1 MKNSLSIFRMTLCA
15 SVAAAPFALFA
26 SNRALAADTPPPD
39 ATGPSQ
45 STKTADPILEE
56 VIVTAQKRSEN
67 IMTVPISILAVSQE
81 TLQEQDVKDINDFS
95 RIAPGVSLIPSGQ
108 ATTNSAQSTGDRTVV
123 IRGIGATAGSA
134 TTGIYLDDTPIQ
146 GREAGTV
153 YPEVFDLERI
163 EVLRGPQGTLFG
175 AGSEGG
181 TVRFITPTPS
191 LTQLNVYGHTEASFT
206 QGGAP
211 SFEAGVAAGG
221 PVIDNTVGIRASIW
235 TRYDGGYIDR
245 YNFFTNE
252 LSAQNTN
259 SVDSY
264 VGHITMLAKAT
275 DQLTITPS
283 IYFQRINRADS
294 DVWWSTK
301 GVDQSY
307 YNIPQPTT
315 EQLYLPSIS
324 INYDFDSFSAK
335 SITSYYSRQQSGVN
349 EFFHSS
355 KQELFYAAVPNYYLS
370 DQIVRTQD
378 DFTQEFRLTSASDQ
392 RLTWVAGI
400 YFANNRE
407 GYHENE
413 VEPLANQLWLATT
426 GFDILDNFGVPQID
440 GDISYSDN
448 RVITEQELAEFG
460 DVTFKLTDHFKVTA
474 GVRGSHTKF
483 SFNETSDGPFG
494 VGANLLPLVTS
505 GGSSEHPVTPKFG
518 ASYDLP
524 NGLIYTSVSK
534 GYRIGGANQLLPNI
548 CQAQLNSLGVHG
560 AAPPY
565 TSDSVWSYEVGFKSR
580 LDDNKLLLAAS
591 AFWINWSRIQGIIPL
606 NSCAYS
612 YTGNFGTA
620 VSRGFDLQ
628 ALYEP
633 VNGLEFS
640 GSLAM
645 TDAHYTQTVPVPGDD
660 TQLLVKSGDPLLFT
674 PKWAGTMGVAYKWP
688 VRDDLNA
695 YVRTDAT
702 YSGNYER
709 TYSSSVNGY
718 IASIRDGQAV
728 TAVQLRGGVKK
739 ETWDASIF
747 VKNLTDNSTPL
758 SEDVGT
764 VPGTYGYTAIRAT
777 SMQPRTIGV
786 AFSYHY

>member
-1 MKNSLSIFRMTLCA
+1 MVSCVALWAGRAAADPSPQDATTSA
-15 SVAAAPFALFA
+15 AAAPAEG
-26 SNRALAADTPPPD
+26 SV
-39 ATGPSQ
+39 
-45 STKTADPILEE
+45 LEE
-56 VIVTAQKRSEN
+56 VIVTAQKRSED
-67 IMTVPISILAVSQE
+67 IMTVPISIMAVSQ
-81 TLQEQDVKDINDFS
+81 TALQEQNVKDINDFS

-191 LTQLNVYGHTEASFT
+191 LTQMSVYGHSEASFT
-206 QGGAP
+206 QGGDP
-211 SFEAGVAAGG
+211 SFELGVAAGG
-221 PVIDNTVGIRASIW
+221 PVVDNTVGIRASLW

-252 LSAQNTN
+252 QSAQNTN
-259 SVDSY
+259 SIDSY
-264 VGHITMLAKAT
+264 VGHISMLAKAT
-275 DQLTITPS
+275 DRLTITPS

-294 DVWWSTK
+294 DVWWNTK

-315 EQLYLPSIS
+315 EQLYLPSLS
-324 INYDFDSFSAK
+324 VDYGFDSFSVK
-335 SITSYYSRQQSGVN
+335 SITSYYSRQQTGVN

-355 KQELFYAAVPNYYLS
+355 KQELFYAAVPNYFLS
-370 DQIVRTQD
+370 DQIQRTQD
-378 DFTQEFRLTSASDQ
+378 DFTQEIRFTSASDQ

-407 GYHENE
+407 GYHELE
-413 VEPLANQLWLATT
+413 VEPEANQLWLATT
-426 GFDILDNFGVPQID
+426 GYDILDFFGVPEIN
-440 GDISYSDN
+440 GDISYRDN
-448 RVITEQELAEFG
+448 RVITEQELAEYG
-460 DVTFKLTDHFKVTA
+460 DATLKITDHFNLTA

-494 VGANLLPLVTS
+494 VGADLLPLVTS

-518 ASYDLP
+518 ASYDLS
-524 NGLIYTSVSK
+524 NGLVYVSVAK

-548 CQAQLNSLGVHG
+548 CQAQLLSLGVHG

-565 TSDSVWSYEVGFKSR
+565 SSDSIWSYEAGFKAR
-580 LDDNKLLLAAS
+580 LADNKLLLSAS

-620 VSRGFDLQ
+620 ASKGFDLQ
-628 ALYEP
+628 LLYEP
-633 VNGLEFS
+633 INGLEIS
-640 GSLAM
+640 GSVAM
-645 TDAHYTQTVPVPGDD
+645 TDARYTQTVPVPGDN
-660 TQLLVKSGDPLLFT
+660 TQLLVKDGDPLLFT
-674 PKWAGTMGVAYKWP
+674 PKWQGTAGLQYSWP
-688 VRDDLNA
+688 IPGGMNA
-695 YVRTDAT
+695 YARTDAT
-702 YSGNYER
+702 YTGDYVR
-709 TYSSSVNGY
+709 TYSEGVNGY
-718 IASIRDGQAV
+718 IGTIRDGQALTEV
-728 TAVQLRGGVKK
+728 KLRAGVRNK
-739 ETWDASIF
+739 TWDAALF
-747 VKNLTDNSTPL
+747 VKNLTDNQTPL
-758 SEDVGT
+758 AEDVGT
-764 VPGTYGYTAIRAT
+764 VEGSYGAMAIRAT
-777 SMQPRTIGV
+777 SLQPRTIGV
-786 AFSYHY
+786 AVSYHY